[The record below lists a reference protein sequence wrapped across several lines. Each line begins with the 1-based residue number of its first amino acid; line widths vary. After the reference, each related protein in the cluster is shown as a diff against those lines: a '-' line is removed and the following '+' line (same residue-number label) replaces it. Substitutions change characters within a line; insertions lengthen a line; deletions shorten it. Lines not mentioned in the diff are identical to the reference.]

1 MMRNLVTGGVGF
13 IGVNL
18 SDRLLGDGESVVVVD
33 DFSRVGATAN
43 ADWLSR
49 RHPDVEIVEADLRR
63 DPASLEP
70 IVAAADVVYHLAGQ
84 VAVTSSVSDPRDDLE
99 RNLLGTFNL
108 LEALRR
114 TSEPATLVFA
124 STNKVYGQLE
134 GVPVDEIATRYVYGD
149 GQVGISETQ
158 LLDFHSPYGCSKG
171 AADQYVRDYA
181 RIFGVPTVVL
191 RQSCIY
197 GPRQFGIE
205 DQGWLAWFAIAATL
219 GRPVTIF
226 GDGKQV
232 RDVLHVSDLIEL
244 ARRAVDRIDVAAGRV
259 YNVGGG
265 PSNTLSL
272 LESLELL
279 GQRLG
284 RTVEYA
290 FAEARPGDQRIYVSD
305 IGKVSTELGWSPSVD
320 PPSGID
326 ELVSWITENR
336 DLLVNAY

>member
-1 MMRNLVTGGVGF
+1 MRNVVTGGAGF

-18 SDRLLGDGESVVVVD
+18 SERLLADGESVVILD
-33 DFSRVGATAN
+33 DFSRIGATAN
-43 ADWLSR
+43 ADWLSS

-63 DPASLEP
+63 YGATLEQM
-70 IVAAADVVYHLAGQ
+70 VGSAEVVYHLAGQ
-84 VAVTSSVSDPRDDLE
+84 VAVTSSVADPRDDLE
-99 RNLLGTFNL
+99 RNLLGTFNV

-114 TSEPATLVFA
+114 TSEPATLVYA

-134 GVPVDEIATRYVYGD
+134 GVPVDELATRYAYGN
-149 GQVGISETQ
+149 GHVGISEDQ

-181 RIFGVPTVVL
+181 RIFGIPTVVL

-244 ARRAVDRIDVAAGRV
+244 ARRAVERVDIAGGRV

-272 LESLELL
+272 LESLQLL
-279 GQRLG
+279 EQRLG
-284 RTVEYA
+284 HPVNFA
-290 FAEARPGDQRIYVSD
+290 FADARPGDQRIYVSD
-305 IGKVSTELGWSPSVD
+305 IAKVSEELGWSPRVD
-320 PPSGID
+320 PASGID

-336 DLLVNAY
+336 DLLVDAY